1 QWKRHVLVASSL
13 ESPVQRLLHIL
24 PERPTIRTHN
34 HATTHRRIVSQLRL
48 QNQLVVPL
56 GEILRAGG
64 KLFFSHA
71 AVCPVLLGS
80 MTRGSCSC
88 TRRNYAMRE
97 LKSVA
102 DACMRVNAWENALLG
117 QPGK

>member
-1 QWKRHVLVASSL
+1 SQLFASTDGNHREFRRKSFHVVFFLVDKAARNQQWKRHVLVASSL

-71 AVCPVLLGS
+71 AV
-80 MTRGSCSC
+80 
-88 TRRNYAMRE
+88 
-97 LKSVA
+97 
-102 DACMRVNAWENALLG
+102 
-117 QPGK
+117 